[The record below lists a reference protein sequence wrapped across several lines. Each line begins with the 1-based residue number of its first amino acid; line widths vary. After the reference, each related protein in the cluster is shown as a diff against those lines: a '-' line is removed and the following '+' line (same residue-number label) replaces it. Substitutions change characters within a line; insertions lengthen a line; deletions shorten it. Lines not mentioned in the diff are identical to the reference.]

1 MTTASPV
8 LVEVSTNVL
17 TTEVVET
24 TLLVMVVVTCCGTDS
39 AKVVLSTSVVE
50 LDLG

>member
-17 TTEVVET
+17 TTDVVET
-24 TLLVMVVVTCCGTDS
+24 TSLVILVVRCGTDS